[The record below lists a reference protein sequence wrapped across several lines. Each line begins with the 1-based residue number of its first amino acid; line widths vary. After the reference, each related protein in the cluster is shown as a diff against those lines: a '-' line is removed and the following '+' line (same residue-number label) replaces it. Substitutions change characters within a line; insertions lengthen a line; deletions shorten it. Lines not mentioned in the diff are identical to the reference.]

1 MLNITNEGKAK
12 LLAAKSEEEVTKLLK
27 ADGQEITPEDA
38 PRLWGEIEKQREL
51 EGRELSMD
59 ELEAVGGG
67 MEDRDFLEEGCAA
80 TVEPHSWCDSND
92 WCFLFSVV
100 YTHNVIRYCSI
111 CGGKSYRIYPNRKM
125 QWSKCINCGYEEY

>member
-1 MLNITNEGKAK
+1 MLQLKNELKTK
-12 LLAAKSEEEVTKLLK
+12 LLNAKNAEEAAALLK

-38 PRLWGEIEKQREL
+38 AQLWGEIEKQREL

-67 MEDRDFLEEGCAA
+67 MEDRDFVEEGCAA

>member
-1 MLNITNEGKAK
+1 MLQLKNELKTK
-12 LLAAKSEEEVTKLLK
+12 LLNAKNAEEAAALLK

-38 PRLWGEIEKQREL
+38 AQLWGEIEKQREL

-67 MEDRDFLEEGCAA
+67 MEDRDFVEEGCAA

-125 QWSKCINCGYEEY
+125 QWSKCIDCGYEEY

>member
-1 MLNITNEGKAK
+1 MLNITNELKAK
-12 LLAAKSEEEVTKLLK
+12 LLAAKSAEEVTELLK

-67 MEDRDFLEEGCAA
+67 MEDRDFFEEGCAA
-80 TVEPHSWCDSND
+80 TVEPHSWCGSND

-100 YTHNVIRYCSI
+100 YKHAITERHYHKVTYISRI
-111 CGGKSYRIYPNRKM
+111 IQFHKGKILVY
-125 QWSKCINCGYEEY
+125 

>member
-1 MLNITNEGKAK
+1 MIIITKELKAK
-12 LLAAKSEEEVTKLLK
+12 LLAAKSAEEVTELLK

-67 MEDRDFLEEGCAA
+67 MEDRDFVEEGCAA
-80 TVEPHSWCDSND
+80 TVEPHSWCGSND

-100 YTHNVIRYCSI
+100 YKLDVIRYCSI
-111 CGGKSYRIYPNRKM
+111 CGGKSHRIYPNRKM

>member
-1 MLNITNEGKAK
+1 
-12 LLAAKSEEEVTKLLK
+12 
-27 ADGQEITPEDA
+27 
-38 PRLWGEIEKQREL
+38 
-51 EGRELSMD
+51 MD

-67 MEDRDFLEEGCAA
+67 MEDRDFVEEGCAA
-80 TVEPHSWCDSND
+80 TVEPHSWCGSND

-100 YTHNVIRYCSI
+100 YKLDVIRYCSI

>member
-1 MLNITNEGKAK
+1 MAAGSPEEIERILNDAGEKITAEEAQQLFEKAK
-12 LLAAKSEEEVTKLLK
+12 SRAADKEVSL
-27 ADGQEITPEDA
+27 
-38 PRLWGEIEKQREL
+38 
-51 EGRELSMD
+51 D

-80 TVEPHSWCDSND
+80 TVEPHSWCGSND